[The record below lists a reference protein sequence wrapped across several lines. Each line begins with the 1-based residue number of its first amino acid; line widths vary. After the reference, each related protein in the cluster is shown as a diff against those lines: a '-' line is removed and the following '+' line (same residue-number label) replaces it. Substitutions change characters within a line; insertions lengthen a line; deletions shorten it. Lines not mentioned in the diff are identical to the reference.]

1 MTKNYLLRIIKFDL
15 FLSIQKGEFFLTK
28 YYVRVSTSEQKI
40 DRQLIAYPDADVIYI
55 DKMSGKTKD
64 RPQLKK
70 MLDDLQIGDIVVVKS
85 LDRLSRSTKDMLDI
99 VEKIKFC
106 GATLKILDM
115 KFDTGSTLGEFFLTI
130 LSAISQLEL
139 KTIRE
144 RTAEGIAIA
153 KANGKFKGRK
163 KGSIKLKGDSL
174 HRFIYFRKLGMN
186 VTNLAKE
193 FSVPRCTIYRWIK
206 ALKERKLL

>member
-1 MTKNYLLRIIKFDL
+1 MTR
-15 FLSIQKGEFFLTK
+15 
-28 YYVRVSTSEQKI
+28 YYVRVSTFEQKI
-40 DRQLIAYPDADVIYI
+40 DRQLVAYPDADVIYV
-55 DKMSGKTKD
+55 DKMTGKTKE
-64 RPQLKK
+64 RPQLQK
-70 MLDDLQIGDIVVVKS
+70 MLDELKADDVVIVKS

-99 VEKIKFC
+99 MEKIKSR

-115 KFDTGSTLGEFFLTI
+115 NFDTGSTLGEFFLTI

-163 KGSIKLKGDSL
+163 KGAISLKGNEL
-174 HRFIYFRKLGMN
+174 KKFIYLHKLGMN
-186 VTNLAKE
+186 ITNLAKE
-193 FSVPRCTIYRWIK
+193 FSVPRCTVYRWIK
-206 ALKERKLL
+206 ILRERNLLK